1 MITIGS
7 IGFMQPWI
15 LAALVALPAIWWLL
29 RFTPPSP
36 NLVVFPPTRLLK
48 DLKSTE
54 ETPAYSP
61 WWLTAL
67 RMLLAAVII
76 LALARPVLNPDRE
89 SFVGEG
95 PLLLVIDNGW
105 ASAAHWAERR
115 DAIEAAIDRASRDGR
130 TIVLAPT
137 APGQPVSEPLGAEE
151 ARERIGGL
159 GPEPYAPDRAGLA
172 AMLERDLSGKTD
184 YSVLWLSD
192 GLDYGDASEFTTSL
206 KKLAGATGS
215 VTVFRP
221 ENDGA
226 ALAVGV
232 TGAEGGQLAARI
244 LSAGEGPRSGVVRA
258 VTGRGEPLGEATF
271 SIPKGNREADAKLG
285 LPLEIRNHVARLEIA
300 GERSAG
306 AVHLLDARSQWHR
319 VGIVSGE
326 SREEAQPLL
335 SPLYYVQRAL
345 SPYAD
350 VITPN
355 ERNAASAIHD
365 LIDKQRVSTIVLADI
380 GKVTAGTQEELE
392 AWFKSGGVLIRFAG
406 PRLEQGGDELL
417 PVALRR
423 GGRSLGGSLSW
434 STPQPLAPFEEKSP
448 FSGLS
453 VPKDVKVNRQVLAD
467 PTVAV
472 DSEVW
477 ATLAD
482 GTPLV
487 TAAQQGE
494 GWIVLFH
501 VTANSDWSN
510 LPLSGLFVE
519 MLRRVITLGPSQ
531 VGPNASQGASL
542 EAQAQSAS
550 PQATSASSSGALPPI
565 QTLDGYG
572 QLVTPPFRAA
582 PIAPD
587 KLDSTLPGPEH
598 PPGYYGPSGA
608 ARAFNLINAKTM
620 LKPMR
625 AVDGLSEVSGY
636 TLRKPMALEPWL
648 YLAALALFV
657 ADVLAV
663 LVLSTGLRLRRRA
676 AAAGA
681 AILLALAFVPSAPE
695 KAMTQE
701 PGKPAASDAT
711 NAAGAANS
719 AEDFALKASL
729 HTRLAYVVT
738 GDPEI
743 DQASDEGLWGLS
755 RVLRAR
761 TALEPADPMG
771 VDIDKDELAFFPVLY
786 WPVREEAE
794 PLSDSTLAKVDAFMK
809 QGGLIIFDTRDHETS
824 AYGGGTRNKGL
835 SRLIGQL
842 DIPPLEPVPEN
853 HVLTKS
859 FYLMRSFPGRWDGG
873 SLWVEAEPV
882 DEAERSERSRR
893 TDGVSSIVIT
903 SNDMAAAWAL
913 DEANRPIYPVVP
925 GGEVQREMAFRAGVN
940 LVMYALTGNYKADQ
954 VHVPALLER
963 LGQ

>member
-1 MITIGS
+1 MMTIGA
-7 IGFMQPWI
+7 IGFLQPWI
-15 LAALVALPAIWWLL
+15 LTVLLALPAIWWLL

-36 NLVVFPPTRLLK
+36 HTVVFPPTRLLK
-48 DLKSTE
+48 DLKPTE
-54 ETPAYSP
+54 ETPAQSP

-67 RMLLAAVII
+67 RMLLAALLI

-89 SFVGEG
+89 TFSGEG

-115 DAIEAAIDRASRDGR
+115 EAISAAIDRAGRDGR
-130 TIVLAPT
+130 TVILAPT
-137 APGQPVSEPLGAEE
+137 ASGQPISGPLSADA
-151 ARERIGGL
+151 ARERIPGL
-159 GPEPYAPDRAGLA
+159 NPEPYAPDRPALADALEKQLEVKAG
-172 AMLERDLSGKTD
+172 
-184 YSVLWLSD
+184 YSVVWLSD
-192 GLDYGDASEFTTSL
+192 GLDYGE
-206 KKLAGATGS
+206 GS
-215 VTVFRP
+215 AFA
-221 ENDGA
+221 A
-226 ALAVGV
+226 ALAKFAADGGSLNVLKPEAGEATLAVGQSS
-232 TGAEGGQLAARI
+232 GEGGVLAGRI
-244 LSAGEGPRSGVVRA
+244 LSGVEGPRSGVVRA
-258 VTGRGEPLGEATF
+258 LTGRGEPLGEAAYT
-271 SIPKGNREADAKLG
+271 IKPDEREAIASFD
-285 LPLEIRNHVARLEIA
+285 LPLEIRNQVARIEIKD
-300 GERSAG
+300 ERSAG

-326 SREEAQPLL
+326 SREAAQPLL
-335 SPLYYVQRAL
+335 SPLYYVERAL

-355 ERNAASAIHD
+355 ERNVATAVHD
-365 LIDKQRVSTIVLADI
+365 LIDKQKVSTIVLADI
-380 GKVTAGTQEELE
+380 GKLVSGTQEELE
-392 AWFKSGGVLIRFAG
+392 GWLTQGGVLIRFAG

-448 FSGLS
+448 FKGLA
-453 VPKDVKVNRQVLAD
+453 VPEEVRVNRQVLAD
-467 PTVAV
+467 PTVAM
-472 DSEVW
+472 DPEVW

-487 TAAQQGE
+487 TAAKQGE

-519 MLRRVITLGPSQ
+519 MLRRAITLGPSQ
-531 VGPNASQGASL
+531 VGTPGSEEGATFEAAS
-542 EAQAQSAS
+542 
-550 PQATSASSSGALPPI
+550 ATSSATALPPI
-565 QTLDGYG
+565 QTLDGFG
-572 QLVTPPFRAA
+572 QLTPPPLRAA

-587 KLDSTLPGPEH
+587 QFDDTVPGPEH

-608 ARAFNLINAKTM
+608 ARALNIVTPKTM
-620 LKPMR
+620 LVPLGQIEGASAM
-625 AVDGLSEVSGY
+625 GGY
-636 TLRKPMALEPWL
+636 TLKKPLALEPWL
-648 YLAALALFV
+648 YVAALGLF
-657 ADVLAV
+657 AIDILAV
-663 LVLSTGLRLRRRA
+663 LALSAGLRLRRRA
-676 AAAGA
+676 VAAA
-681 AILLALAFVPSAPE
+681 LLALAFLPALI
-695 KAMTQE
+695 AF
-701 PGKPAASDAT
+701 AASPPT
-711 NAAGAANS
+711 FAAEADREPPSTGDPAD
-719 AEDFALKASL
+719 DFALKASL
-729 HTRLAYVVT
+729 DTRLAYVLT
-738 GDPEI
+738 GDADI
-743 DQASDEGLWGLS
+743 DRTSEEGLWGLS
-755 RVLRAR
+755 KVLRAR
-761 TALEPADPMG
+761 TALEPAEPMG
-771 VDIDKDELAFFPVLY
+771 VDIDKDELSFFPVLY
-786 WPVREEAE
+786 WPVHEDAE
-794 PLSDSTLAKVDAFMK
+794 PLSDATLAKIDAYMK
-809 QGGLIIFDTRDHETS
+809 QGGLIIFDTRDQES
-824 AYGGGTRNKGL
+824 VSYGGAQGQALT
-835 SRLIGQL
+835 RLIGQL

-903 SNDMAAAWAL
+903 SNDFASAWAL
-913 DEANRPIYPVVP
+913 DEANRPIFPVVP